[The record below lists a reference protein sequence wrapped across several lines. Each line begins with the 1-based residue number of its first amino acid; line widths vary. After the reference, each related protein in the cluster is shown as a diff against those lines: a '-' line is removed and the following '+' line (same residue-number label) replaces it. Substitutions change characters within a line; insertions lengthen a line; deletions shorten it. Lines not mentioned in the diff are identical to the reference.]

1 MAQRG
6 DGLAFVQPSRQDL
19 GDEVEVLRKLG
30 AEEALT
36 VEPKRV
42 HAHKQ
47 SGLIWWHRGAWIEE
61 CEEASCYFALEE
73 PEVGCGCGY

>member
-1 MAQRG
+1 M
-6 DGLAFVQPSRQDL
+6 QPSRQDL

-47 SGLIWWHRGAWIEE
+47 SGLIWWHRCAWVEE
-61 CEEASCYFALEE
+61 REEASCYFALEE